1 MKISETEK
9 LNLSIIHGSRAYS
22 QWEQD
27 HDLPDYL
34 VVIMYELLIRGKLTQ
49 RELVNLSDLP
59 KQSINKGIKILR
71 DHDHITMTVDPSD
84 KRVRFC
90 QLTEAGRKYAY
101 DRLRPLFELEEKTA
115 QAMGTDKMK
124 LLAKL
129 SEEWSTTFWHFL
141 SEERSKNGRIILKFS
156 IFTPFFT

>member
-49 RELVNLSDLP
+49 RELVYLSDLP

-71 DHDHITMTVDPSD
+71 DHDHISMTVDPSD

-141 SEERSKNGRIILKFS
+141 SEERSKNGKL
-156 IFTPFFT
+156 

>member
-9 LNLSIIHGSRAYS
+9 LDLSIIHGSRAYS

-101 DRLRPLFELEEKTA
+101 DKLRPLFELEEKTA

-141 SEERSKNGRIILKFS
+141 SEERSKNGKL
-156 IFTPFFT
+156 

>member
-49 RELVNLSDLP
+49 REVNLSDLP

-141 SEERSKNGRIILKFS
+141 SEERSKNGKL
-156 IFTPFFT
+156 

>member
-49 RELVNLSDLP
+49 RELVNLSDLS

-141 SEERSKNGRIILKFS
+141 SEERSKNGKL
-156 IFTPFFT
+156 

>member
-84 KRVRFC
+84 KRVRFG

-141 SEERSKNGRIILKFS
+141 SEERSKNGKL
-156 IFTPFFT
+156 

>member
-129 SEEWSTTFWHFL
+129 SEELSTTFWHFL
-141 SEERSKNGRIILKFS
+141 SEERSKNGKL
-156 IFTPFFT
+156 

>member
-71 DHDHITMTVDPSD
+71 DHDYITMTVDPSD

-141 SEERSKNGRIILKFS
+141 SEERSKNGKL
-156 IFTPFFT
+156 

>member
-9 LNLSIIHGSRAYS
+9 LNLSIIHGSRAYC

-141 SEERSKNGRIILKFS
+141 SEERSKNGKL
-156 IFTPFFT
+156 

>member
-101 DRLRPLFELEEKTA
+101 DRLCPLFELEEKTA

-141 SEERSKNGRIILKFS
+141 SEERSKNGKL
-156 IFTPFFT
+156 

>member
-34 VVIMYELLIRGKLTQ
+34 VVIMYELLIRGELTQ

-141 SEERSKNGRIILKFS
+141 SEERSKNGKL
-156 IFTPFFT
+156 

>member
-90 QLTEAGRKYAY
+90 QLTEAERKYAY

-141 SEERSKNGRIILKFS
+141 SEERSKNGKL
-156 IFTPFFT
+156 

>member
-49 RELVNLSDLP
+49 RELVNLSDLL

-141 SEERSKNGRIILKFS
+141 SEERSKNGKL
-156 IFTPFFT
+156 

>member
-115 QAMGTDKMK
+115 QAMGTGKMK

-141 SEERSKNGRIILKFS
+141 SEERSKNGKL
-156 IFTPFFT
+156 

>member
-1 MKISETEK
+1 MKISETKK

-141 SEERSKNGRIILKFS
+141 SEERSKNGKL
-156 IFTPFFT
+156 

>member
-34 VVIMYELLIRGKLTQ
+34 VVIMYELVIRGKLTQ

-141 SEERSKNGRIILKFS
+141 SEERSKNGKL
-156 IFTPFFT
+156 

>member
-49 RELVNLSDLP
+49 RELVTLCDQP
-59 KQSINKGIKILR
+59 KQPINKGIKFLR

-141 SEERSKNGRIILKFS
+141 SEERSKNGKL
-156 IFTPFFT
+156 

>member
-90 QLTEAGRKYAY
+90 HLTEAGRKYAY

-141 SEERSKNGRIILKFS
+141 SEERSKNGKL
-156 IFTPFFT
+156 

>member
-90 QLTEAGRKYAY
+90 QLTEAGWKYAY

-141 SEERSKNGRIILKFS
+141 SEERSKNGKL
-156 IFTPFFT
+156 

>member
-34 VVIMYELLIRGKLTQ
+34 AVIMYELLIRGKLTQ

-141 SEERSKNGRIILKFS
+141 SEERSKNGKL
-156 IFTPFFT
+156 

>member
-49 RELVNLSDLP
+49 REFVNLSDLP

-141 SEERSKNGRIILKFS
+141 SEERSKNGKL
-156 IFTPFFT
+156 

>member
-101 DRLRPLFELEEKTA
+101 DRLRTLFELEEKTA

-141 SEERSKNGRIILKFS
+141 SEERSKNGKL
-156 IFTPFFT
+156 

>member
-115 QAMGTDKMK
+115 QAMGTYKMK

-141 SEERSKNGRIILKFS
+141 SEERSKNGKL
-156 IFTPFFT
+156 

>member
-90 QLTEAGRKYAY
+90 QLTEAGRTYAY

-141 SEERSKNGRIILKFS
+141 SEERSKNGKL
-156 IFTPFFT
+156 

>member
-59 KQSINKGIKILR
+59 KQSINNGIKILR

-141 SEERSKNGRIILKFS
+141 SEERSKNGKL
-156 IFTPFFT
+156 

>member
-141 SEERSKNGRIILKFS
+141 SEKRSKNGKL
-156 IFTPFFT
+156 

>member
-34 VVIMYELLIRGKLTQ
+34 VVIMYQLLLRGKLTQ
-49 RELVNLSDLP
+49 KELVNLSDLP

-71 DHDHITMTVDPSD
+71 NHDHITTTVDPND

-90 QLTEAGRKYAY
+90 QLTEVGRKYAHAK
-101 DRLRPLFELEEKTA
+101 LRSLFELEEKTA
-115 QAMGTDKMK
+115 QALGNEKMK
-124 LLAKL
+124 LLTQL

-141 SEERSKNGRIILKFS
+141 NEERSKDGKL
-156 IFTPFFT
+156 

>member
-27 HDLPDYL
+27 HDLPDHL

-141 SEERSKNGRIILKFS
+141 SEERSKNGKL
-156 IFTPFFT
+156 

>member
-1 MKISETEK
+1 MITTKYGGEVMKISETEK

-141 SEERSKNGRIILKFS
+141 SEERSKNGKL
-156 IFTPFFT
+156 

>member
-141 SEERSKNGRIILKFS
+141 ETVKKFV
-156 IFTPFFT
+156 

>member
-115 QAMGTDKMK
+115 QAMGNDKMK

-141 SEERSKNGRIILKFS
+141 SEERSKNGKL
-156 IFTPFFT
+156 

>member
-59 KQSINKGIKILR
+59 KQSINKEIKILR

-141 SEERSKNGRIILKFS
+141 SEERSKNGKL
-156 IFTPFFT
+156 

>member
-101 DRLRPLFELEEKTA
+101 ARLCPLFELEEKTA

-141 SEERSKNGRIILKFS
+141 SEERSKNGKL
-156 IFTPFFT
+156 

>member
-101 DRLRPLFELEEKTA
+101 DRLRPLVELEEKTA

-141 SEERSKNGRIILKFS
+141 ETVK
-156 IFTPFFT
+156 

>member
-101 DRLRPLFELEEKTA
+101 DRLRPLFELEEKAA

-141 SEERSKNGRIILKFS
+141 SEERSKNGKL
-156 IFTPFFT
+156 

>member
-71 DHDHITMTVDPSD
+71 DHDHISMTVDPSD

-141 SEERSKNGRIILKFS
+141 SEERSKNGKL
-156 IFTPFFT
+156 

>member
-59 KQSINKGIKILR
+59 KQSINKGIKIL
-71 DHDHITMTVDPSD
+71 HDHITMTVDPSD

-141 SEERSKNGRIILKFS
+141 SEERSKNGKL
-156 IFTPFFT
+156 

>member
-115 QAMGTDKMK
+115 QAMETDKMK

-141 SEERSKNGRIILKFS
+141 SEERSKNGKL
-156 IFTPFFT
+156 

>member
-22 QWEQD
+22 QWE
-27 HDLPDYL
+27 PDYL

-141 SEERSKNGRIILKFS
+141 SEERSKNGKL
-156 IFTPFFT
+156 